1 MPSEKPTNLM
11 PMISHGSIQ
20 YLAYRPEDDEL
31 KLSYITICVHRNI
44 MWRGK
49 RKRGEKYMIYPMPV

>member
-1 MPSEKPTNLM
+1 M
-11 PMISHGSIQ
+11 PMTSHGAIQ

-44 MWRGK
+44 D
-49 RKRGEKYMIYPMPV
+49 